1 MVHTEMPRIVPMIA
15 YEDAAAAIDWLQRA
29 FGFHEVERITEKDGT
44 ITHAEMEFG
53 DGRIFLATPT
63 RDYQSPR
70 HHREVCPAA
79 RKWSS
84 VPWVIDG
91 LLVHV
96 DDVDAHFAKA
106 KAAGATILSSPE
118 TGPPGRRY
126 RAEDPEGHR
135 WMFIQP
141 P

>member
-1 MVHTEMPRIVPMIA
+1 MIA
-15 YEDAAAAIDWLQRA
+15 YEDAGAAIDWLQRA
-29 FGFHEVERITEKDGT
+29 FGFREVQRITEKDGT
-44 ITHAEMEFG
+44 ISHAELAFG

-70 HHREVCPAA
+70 HHREVCATA
-79 RKWSS
+79 RTWSA

-91 LLVHV
+91 LMVHV

-106 KAAGATILSSPE
+106 RAAGATILSIPTNS
-118 TGPPGRRY
+118 PPGRLY

-135 WMFIQP
+135 WMFLQP
-141 P
+141 A